1 MKSLKRVVRHL
12 AMGTYVMWFCK
23 IQWAYC
29 RKNADIIEFLDWK
42 EKLLTSLMYAM
53 HCHRE
58 SNPFHGAKINW
69 NCMVCLAIYNYY
81 IPMWATPPPPPHK
94 LIWAK
99 QMPVQIQA
107 YWRHTNIC
115 KEAALME
122 HNRSTSATSTKLK
135 TLISSVALAF
145 KKHMLIVKH
154 SAPYFSWW
162 KSPDKNRIIFF
173 INDGV
178 YFATW

>member
-12 AMGTYVMWFCK
+12 AMGTYGMWFCK

-53 HCHRE
+53 HCQSSH
-58 SNPFHGAKINW
+58 PFQGGKIEIVW
-69 NCMVCLAIYNYY
+69 SCLAIDTYVGH
-81 IPMWATPPPPPHK
+81 PLTPTPNR
-94 LIWAK
+94 IWAK

-115 KEAALME
+115 KEAALMK

-135 TLISSVALAF
+135 ILISSVALVF
-145 KKHMLIVKH
+145 YKHMLIVMH
-154 SAPYFSWW
+154 SASYFSWW
-162 KSPDKNRIIFF
+162 ESPDKNRIIFF
-173 INDGV
+173 KNDGV